1 MCFGNAVLAIFLSF
15 FMVFSHIGLIA
26 LCNIEVHSFVF
37 FKNPVSGGK
46 F

>member
-1 MCFGNAVLAIFLSF
+1 MCFGNAVLAIFISF